1 MRGSSTLDYDAVP
14 ASLADAAVMPGDP
27 AYGRLT
33 STYFRGGA
41 PGIVLLPR
49 TVEQVVDAVDFA
61 GRHLHLPLG
70 IRSGGHGLSG
80 RSTNDGGIVVDL
92 RHLNGIHVLDPA
104 ARLVRIGPG
113 ARWRDVA
120 AALQPHGWA
129 LSSGDSGAVGVG
141 GLATSGGIGLLA
153 RAHGLTIDH
162 LVAAHV
168 VLADGSVVVADE
180 HENRELLLGGAGR
193 RGELRRRRLLRLR
206 GRRGRPG
213 RLGPADPPGAG
224 SCELPGRLRRGRLQR
239 APRHHG
245 RAPCGAGDAGPL
257 ALTIA
262 VVVDSADRD
271 TIVARV
277 QPFVELA
284 PLVQHQVVVT
294 PYAGVMNLH
303 ATEEQH
309 GRGEPV
315 GRSGLLNAITPAFG
329 AEIAALLRSGSVH
342 LVQLRSLGGATADV
356 APDATAFA
364 HREAQFQVNALGADA
379 REVDRHWTRIRP
391 HLDGIYLSF
400 ETDQHPARLGEAFP
414 PATIERLRALKRE
427 LDPSNLFRDNFNV
440 DPGGTTTDAAPQP
453 RRCLADQRSRPAAAE
468 KRATAGSRLAA
479 ALPSFGDEN
488 EGEDMSDLNCRWPGQ
503 RRCPGIGAAT
513 AQRARRARDHGATGV
528 RPPGARRL
536 HPGRRVR

>member
-1 MRGSSTLDYDAVP
+1 MHGSSTLDYDAVP
-14 ASLADAAVMPGDP
+14 ASLADAAVKPGDP

-49 TVEQVVDAVDFA
+49 TVEQVVDAVGFA

-80 RSTNDGGIVVDL
+80 RSTNDGGIVIDL

-180 HENRELLLGGAGR
+180 HENRELFWAVRGAGANFGVVVSFDFVVDEVDQVGLALLTHLVQDPASFLVAF
-193 RGELRRRRLLRLR
+193 GEV
-206 GRRGRPG
+206 
-213 RLGPADPPGAG
+213 A
-224 SCELPGRLRRGRLQR
+224 SS
-239 APRHHG
+239 APRDTT
-245 RAPCGAGDAGPL
+245 AVLLAGPGDTGPL

-271 TIVARV
+271 TIVARL

-303 ATEEQH
+303 ATEE
-309 GRGEPV
+309 
-315 GRSGLLNAITPAFG
+315 S
-329 AEIAALLRSGSVH
+329 S
-342 LVQLRSLGGATADV
+342 
-356 APDATAFA
+356 
-364 HREAQFQVNALGADA
+364 
-379 REVDRHWTRIRP
+379 
-391 HLDGIYLSF
+391 
-400 ETDQHPARLGEAFP
+400 
-414 PATIERLRALKRE
+414 
-427 LDPSNLFRDNFNV
+427 
-440 DPGGTTTDAAPQP
+440 
-453 RRCLADQRSRPAAAE
+453 
-468 KRATAGSRLAA
+468 TAGASRSAA
-479 ALPSFGDEN
+479 
-488 EGEDMSDLNCRWPGQ
+488 
-503 RRCPGIGAAT
+503 
-513 AQRARRARDHGATGV
+513 RAC
-528 RPPGARRL
+528 
-536 HPGRRVR
+536 

>member
-1 MRGSSTLDYDAVP
+1 MHGSSTLDYDAVP
-14 ASLADAAVMPGDP
+14 ASLADAAVKPGDP

-61 GRHLHLPLG
+61 GRHLHVPLG

-80 RSTNDGGIVVDL
+80 RSTNDGGIVIDL
-92 RHLNGIHVLDPA
+92 RHLNGIDVLDPA

-153 RAHGLTIDH
+153 RAHGLTIDR

-180 HENRELLLGGAGR
+180 HENQELFWAVRGAGANFGVVVSFDFVVDEVDQVGLALLTHLVEDPASFLVAF
-193 RGELRRRRLLRLR
+193 GEV
-206 GRRGRPG
+206 
-213 RLGPADPPGAG
+213 A
-224 SCELPGRLRRGRLQR
+224 SS
-239 APRHHG
+239 APRDTTAVLLA
-245 RAPCGAGDAGPL
+245 APGDAGPL

-271 TIVARV
+271 TIVARL

-303 ATEEQH
+303 ASRRAARP
-309 GRGEPV
+309 GRA
-315 GRSGLLNAITPAFG
+315 GRPLGPAERDHARVRAQRSRHCCARDPSSSSSCG
-329 AEIAALLRSGSVH
+329 ASAGRRPTCPRMRPPSPTAKRSS
-342 LVQLRSLGGATADV
+342 RSTRS
-356 APDATAFA
+356 APM
-364 HREAQFQVNALGADA
+364 RVS
-379 REVDRHWTRIRP
+379 VDRHWTRIRP
-391 HLDGIYLSF
+391 HLGGIYLPF
-400 ETDQHPARLGEAFP
+400 ETDQDPARLGEAFP
-414 PATIERLRALKRE
+414 PATLARLRALKRE
-427 LDPSNLFRDNFNV
+427 LDPRNLFRDNFNV
-440 DPGGTTTDAAPQP
+440 DPDGTTTDAAP
-453 RRCLADQRSRPAAAE
+453 AAAV
-468 KRATAGSRLAA
+468 
-479 ALPSFGDEN
+479 
-488 EGEDMSDLNCRWPGQ
+488 PG
-503 RRCPGIGAAT
+503 
-513 AQRARRARDHGATGV
+513 
-528 RPPGARRL
+528 
-536 HPGRRVR
+536 

>member
-1 MRGSSTLDYDAVP
+1 MHGSSTLDYDAVP
-14 ASLADAAVMPGDP
+14 ASLADAAVKPGDP

-49 TVEQVVDAVDFA
+49 TVEQVVDAVGFA
-61 GRHLHLPLG
+61 GRHLQLPLG

-80 RSTNDGGIVVDL
+80 HSTNDGGIVIDL
-92 RHLNGIHVLDPA
+92 RHLNGIEVIDPA
-104 ARLVRIGPG
+104 TRLVRIGPG

-141 GLATSGGIGLLA
+141 GLATAGGIGLLA
-153 RAHGLTIDH
+153 RSQGLTIDR
-162 LVAAHV
+162 LVAAQV

-180 HENRELLLGGAGR
+180 HENRELYWAVRGAGANFGVVVSFDFVVDEVDQVGLALLTHLVQDPASFLVAF
-193 RGELRRRRLLRLR
+193 GEV
-206 GRRGRPG
+206 
-213 RLGPADPPGAG
+213 A
-224 SCELPGRLRRGRLQR
+224 SS
-239 APRHHG
+239 APRDTT
-245 RAPCGAGDAGPL
+245 AVLLAGPGDTGPL

-271 TIVARV
+271 TIVARL

-303 ATEEQH
+303 ATEEQQH

-329 AEIAALLRSGSVH
+329 AEIAALLRSGSVQ

-356 APDATAFA
+356 PRMRPPSPTATRSSRSTRSAPMHERSTATG
-364 HREAQFQVNALGADA
+364 HGSA
-379 REVDRHWTRIRP
+379 RTSAASTSPSRPTRTPRVSARP
-391 HLDGIYLSF
+391 S
-400 ETDQHPARLGEAFP
+400 R
-414 PATIERLRALKRE
+414 
-427 LDPSNLFRDNFNV
+427 
-440 DPGGTTTDAAPQP
+440 P
-453 RRCLADQRSRPAAAE
+453 RRSNAS
-468 KRATAGSRLAA
+468 
-479 ALPSFGDEN
+479 
-488 EGEDMSDLNCRWPGQ
+488 
-503 RRCPGIGAAT
+503 
-513 AQRARRARDHGATGV
+513 
-528 RPPGARRL
+528 
-536 HPGRRVR
+536 GR